1 MPRVKCPACEWL
13 TDDLDVAY
21 AAVQATQLNIH
32 SQTVHRQDVTAQK
45 VKLDPP
51 EVDIDFNSEQW
62 ESFKRQWEMY
72 KKGMSISAD
81 MTNTA
86 LFYCCTKELRC
97 LVLRDIQ
104 KDLLDETEE
113 NLLGTIK
120 RLAVN
125 EESILSQTKIGKD
138 DTDSRNRH

>member
-1 MPRVKCPACEWL
+1 MPRIKCPACNFV

-21 AAVQATQLNIH
+21 AAVQATQLTIH

-51 EVDIDFNSEQW
+51 EVDTDFNSEQW
-62 ESFKRQWEMY
+62 ESFKRQWGMF
-72 KKGMSISAD
+72 KKGMSIPEN
-81 MTNTA
+81 MINTA

-104 KDLLDETEE
+104 KDLLDETEDD
-113 NLLGTIK
+113 LLATIK

-125 EESILSQTKIGKD
+125 EECPISEAKIGKD
-138 DTDSRNRH
+138 DADSRYRH